1 MPYYRGQGKVLVGKR
16 NSTTGAALALRYIGK
31 TSEVNVGLQAQTQTR
46 KESETGQR
54 LTSLRYATDNSASLE
69 FKIEDA
75 TKENW
80 GFAFRGTPAQI
91 AAGTV
96 TGEVLPTGLVS
107 QDIVR
112 TAKPDISSVVVT
124 DSTGSPKTLPAVTGW
139 SYFNQ
144 RAGSI
149 QLLDITT
156 GGPYVQ
162 PFKLAY
168 SNALADNVPF
178 FVLPDTEWWFRFEG
192 LNDVDSGRPVLV
204 ELYKCYFDPAQTFP
218 LKGDAPATFDIKG
231 APVYDDTKAA
241 DAVLGQFGRV
251 VLLA

>member
-1 MPYYRGQGKVLVGKR
+1 MPYYRGQGKVSIAKR
-16 NSTTGAALALRYIGK
+16 NSITGAPLAFRYLGN
-31 TSEVNVGLQAQTQTR
+31 TSEVNFGLQVQSQSR

-54 LTSLRYATDNSASLE
+54 LPQLRYQVENSASLE
-69 FKIEDA
+69 FKIENA
-75 TKENW
+75 TAANW
-80 GFAFRGTPAQI
+80 AFAFRSTAGQI

-96 TGEVLPTGLVS
+96 TGEVCPTGLVA

-112 TAKPDISSVVVT
+112 TAKPDVSSLVVT
-124 DSTGSPKTLPAVTGW
+124 DSTGTPKTLPAVTGW

-144 RAGSI
+144 RTGAI

-168 SNALADNVPF
+168 SNAAADNVPF
-178 FVLPDTEWWFRFEG
+178 FVSPDTEWWFCFDG
-192 LNDVDSGRPVLV
+192 LNDVDSGRPVKV
-204 ELYKCYFDPAQTFP
+204 EFYKCYFDPAQTFP

>member
-1 MPYYRGQGKVLVGKR
+1 MYFRGQGKVLIGKR
-16 NSTTGAALALRYIGK
+16 NSTTGVAQALRYVGK
-31 TSEVNVGLQAQTQTR
+31 TSEVNVGLQVQTQTR

-54 LTSLRYATDNSASLE
+54 LPALRYSTDNSASLE

-96 TGEVLPTGLVS
+96 TGEVQPTG
-107 QDIVR
+107 IVVGDLLR
-112 TAKPDISSVVVT
+112 TAKPDISSLVVT
-124 DSTGSPKTLPAVTGW
+124 DSTGSPKTLTAATNYSIFNARTG
-139 SYFNQ
+139 SVQ
-144 RAGSI
+144 I
-149 QLLDITT
+149 LDLTT
-156 GGPYVQ
+156 GGPFVQ
-162 PFKLAY
+162 PFKFAY

-178 FVLPDTEWWFRFEG
+178 FNTADTEWWFRFEG

-204 ELYKCYFDPAQTFP
+204 ELYKCYFDPAQSFP

-231 APVYDDTKAA
+231 SPVYDDTKVA